1 MARKTFFS
9 FHYKPDCSRASQ
21 VRNMGMIEGNA
32 PVSDNDWETITG
44 GGDPA
49 IQKWIAGQLEGRS
62 CTVVLVGQATA
73 GRKWITYEIAESWN
87 KDKGVVGVRIHN
99 LKDLN
104 QTQSIRGGNPFD
116 YVTLKK
122 NNAALST
129 LVKLYDPPYAVS
141 TDVYNYIK
149 NNLASWVEEAITIRE
164 AN

>member
-44 GGDPA
+44 GGDAA
-49 IQKWIAGQLEGRS
+49 IEKWIAGQLEGRS

-73 GRKWITYEIAESWN
+73 ARKWISYEISESWN
-87 KDKGVVGVRIHN
+87 KNKGVIGVRIHN

-104 QTQSIRGGNPFD
+104 QSQSIRGGNPFD

-129 LVKLYDPPYAVS
+129 LVKLYDPPYTVS

-149 NNLASWVEEAITIRE
+149 NNLASWVEEAIKIRD